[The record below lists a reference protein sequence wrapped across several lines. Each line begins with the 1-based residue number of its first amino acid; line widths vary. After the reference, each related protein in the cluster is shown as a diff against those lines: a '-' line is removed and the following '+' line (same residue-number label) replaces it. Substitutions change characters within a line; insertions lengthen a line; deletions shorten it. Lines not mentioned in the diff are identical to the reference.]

1 MKYLLLTLALLW
13 ATIAS
18 ATAGID
24 VDWQAQFVSAPS
36 WTTFG
41 ISDLPGVDNT
51 AALNALP
58 GNTPMIG
65 DCPNGGT
72 VNSTGVSTPPNNLIL
87 WQRTGCFLTSD
98 IVTPGIYP
106 ITAPADLSNLTPVT
120 GWQWYNVQVRFN
132 TRISTV
138 RYFLVNCQ
146 HCIMRYGNVDNTGG
160 FGFFAGCDFE
170 IGRIYQTN
178 TFQAP
183 GNPGP
188 RWLWNVPGCL
198 PTNGK
203 HSTVWINYFYSD
215 SGDAAGQACQP
226 TPIPGLWTSPA
237 STNGMVF
244 EHLYHTLN
252 NTPTFTLVNTQ
263 LVTNTINYFCDHIR
277 FQDANGGGRVFSVIA
292 PGGPHSQTHD
302 IVYDTGSYNGL
313 GTTSGLYAIGA
324 GFIKRGPFNLSGS
337 ELTLVKYYNISITQ
351 AVLGSLELSGPFTF
365 ILRNVSLGPTQ
376 SPRVAPN
383 ALISGTTNLLWDGGT
398 VDGPTSLGADK
409 TQLTSAPTLRNL
421 SITNLPN
428 NAIGLTIGNV
438 SGGSATANT
447 FAPVPGATSAQ
458 GIYTTS
464 DPAGAHNFT
473 ATGNDLTGIPF
484 PVNCAPNQ
492 GNTIRANT
500 GAPDCP

>member
-1 MKYLLLTLALLW
+1 MKFLLLTLALLW
-13 ATIAS
+13 AIAAS

-24 VDWQAQFVSAPS
+24 VDWQAQFASAPS

-65 DCPNGGT
+65 DCPHSGT
-72 VNSTGVSTPPNNLIL
+72 VNSTGVWTPPNNLIL

-98 IVTPGIYP
+98 ITTPGTYP
-106 ITAPADLSNLTPVT
+106 VTAPASLSNLTPVT

-132 TRISTV
+132 TRTSAV
-138 RYFLVNCQ
+138 RYFIVNCR
-146 HCIMRYGNVDNTGG
+146 HCILRYGNVDNNGG

-170 IGRIYQTN
+170 ISRIYQTN

-188 RWLWNVPGCL
+188 RWLSNTPGCL

-203 HSTVWINYFYSD
+203 HSTVWTAYLYSD
-215 SGDAAGQACQP
+215 SGDALGQACQP
-226 TPIPGLWTSPA
+226 TKQNDVWTSA
-237 STNGMVF
+237 ANTNGMVF
-244 EHLYHTLN
+244 EHLYHTAN
-252 NTPTFTLVNTQ
+252 NTPAFTVVNEQ
-263 LVTNTINYFCDHIR
+263 LTDSPAYFCDHIR
-277 FQDANGGGRVFSVIA
+277 FQDINGGGRVFSIIA

-302 IVYDTGSYNGL
+302 VVYDTGSYTGL

-324 GFIKRGPFNLSGS
+324 GLIRRGPFNTSGS
-337 ELTLVKYYNISITQ
+337 ELTLIKYYNLSLTQ

-365 ILRNVSLGPTQ
+365 ILHNVSLGPTQ
-376 SPRVAPN
+376 SPRISPN
-383 ALISGTTNLLWDGGT
+383 ALISGTINLLWDGGT
-398 VDGPTSLGADK
+398 IDGPIFLGADK
-409 TQLTSAPTLRNL
+409 TQLTTTPTLRNL
-421 SITNLPN
+421 VDINLPN
-428 NAIGLTIGNV
+428 NAIGLTVGNV
-438 SGGSATANT
+438 SGGTATANT
-447 FAPVPGATSAQ
+447 FISAPGAVSAQ
-458 GIYTTS
+458 GIYTVS

-473 ATGNDLTGIPF
+473 ATGNTLTGVPF

-492 GNTIRANT
+492 GNVIRTNT